1 MQISLL
7 LMEEIAKLFAIML
20 MGYAVVKAGLMKS
33 SESKSISVVM
43 VYLVIPCVI
52 IDAFQVDYTADVKK
66 GLLLACVAAVLV
78 HVLFL
83 ILTTILKQA
92 LQLDTIERATVI
104 YSNAGILV
112 IPLVQD
118 LLGQEYVIYS
128 SAYIAVQLILIWT
141 HCKNMLCEEDR
152 LEWKKVFLNV
162 NIISIIVGVILFV
175 CKIQLPSGM
184 QDVLDMMNN
193 MIGPIGMLLAGM
205 VIADVPLKTVF
216 TKKRNYV
223 STVLRLVIYPI
234 FILILM
240 KMINTF
246 AGVNDSKQILLTV
259 YIASITPACAT
270 VTSMAQLYDKD
281 AAYAS
286 SLYVLTTLL
295 SNTQRPAN
303 PHLIFCKEN
312 GYGFA
317 GLYVLLL
324 VGRFCS
330 LGIVMYKF
338 HILCCNIQVLTH
350 FFNSRTWVTH
360 FEAQENTFMRFY
372 RIFVDHFIGKRV
384 TTVNSK
390 TLQ

>member
-66 GLLLACVAAVLV
+66 GLLLACAAAVLV

-83 ILTTILKQA
+83 ILTTILKQV

-141 HCKNMLCEEDR
+141 HCKNMICEEDR

-162 NIISIIVGVILFV
+162 NIISIIVGAILFI
-175 CKIQLPSGM
+175 CKIQLPSGV
-184 QDVLDMMNN
+184 QDVMDMMNN

-223 STVLRLVIYPI
+223 STVLRLIVYPI

-246 AGVNDSKQILLTV
+246 TGLNDSKQILLTV

-295 SNTQRPAN
+295 SIVTMP
-303 PHLIFCKEN
+303 
-312 GYGFA
+312 
-317 GLYVLLL
+317 VM
-324 VGRFCS
+324 VG
-330 LGIVMYKF
+330 MY
-338 HILCCNIQVLTH
+338 
-350 FFNSRTWVTH
+350 
-360 FEAQENTFMRFY
+360 EM
-372 RIFVDHFIGKRV
+372 FV
-384 TTVNSK
+384 
-390 TLQ
+390 

>member
-66 GLLLACVAAVLV
+66 GLFLACAAAVLV

-83 ILTTILKQA
+83 ILTTILKQV

-141 HCKNMLCEEDR
+141 HCKNMLCEEDK
-152 LEWKKVFLNV
+152 LEWKKVLLNV
-162 NIISIIVGVILFV
+162 NIISIIAGVVLFIFR
-175 CKIQLPSGM
+175 IQLPSGA
-184 QDVLDMMNN
+184 QDVLNMMNN
-193 MIGPIGMLLAGM
+193 MIGPLGMLLAGM
-205 VIADVPLKTVF
+205 VIAEVPLKTVF
-216 TKKRNYV
+216 TRKRIYL
-223 STVLRLVIYPI
+223 SAALRLFIYPV
-234 FILILM
+234 FVLGLM
-240 KMINTF
+240 KVIQTF
-246 AGVNDSKQILLTV
+246 ASIQDSKQILLTV
-259 YIASITPACAT
+259 YLASITPACAT

-281 AAYAS
+281 AAYSS

-295 SNTQRPAN
+295 SIATMPVMV
-303 PHLIFCKEN
+303 
-312 GYGFA
+312 
-317 GLYVLLL
+317 GL
-324 VGRFCS
+324 FEM
-330 LGIVMYKF
+330 VM
-338 HILCCNIQVLTH
+338 
-350 FFNSRTWVTH
+350 
-360 FEAQENTFMRFY
+360 
-372 RIFVDHFIGKRV
+372 
-384 TTVNSK
+384 
-390 TLQ
+390 

>member
-33 SESKSISVVM
+33 SESKSLSVVM

-52 IDAFQVDYTADVKK
+52 IDAFQVDYTSDVKK
-66 GLLLACVAAVLV
+66 GLLLACAAAVLV

-83 ILTTILKQA
+83 ILTTILKQV

-162 NIISIIVGVILFV
+162 NIISIIVGAILFI
-175 CKIQLPSGM
+175 CKIQLPSGV

-216 TKKRNYV
+216 TKKRNYI
-223 STVLRLVIYPI
+223 STVLRLIIYPI
-234 FILILM
+234 FVLILM

-295 SNTQRPAN
+295 SIVTMP
-303 PHLIFCKEN
+303 
-312 GYGFA
+312 
-317 GLYVLLL
+317 VM
-324 VGRFCS
+324 VG
-330 LGIVMYKF
+330 MY
-338 HILCCNIQVLTH
+338 
-350 FFNSRTWVTH
+350 
-360 FEAQENTFMRFY
+360 EM
-372 RIFVDHFIGKRV
+372 FV
-384 TTVNSK
+384 
-390 TLQ
+390 

>member
-7 LMEEIAKLFAIML
+7 LMEEITKLFAIML

-66 GLLLACVAAVLV
+66 GLLLACAAAVLV

-162 NIISIIVGVILFV
+162 NIISIIVGAILFI
-175 CKIQLPSGM
+175 CKIQLPSGV

-223 STVLRLVIYPI
+223 STVLRLIIYPI

-246 AGVNDSKQILLTV
+246 AGLNDSKQILLTV

-295 SNTQRPAN
+295 SIVTMP
-303 PHLIFCKEN
+303 
-312 GYGFA
+312 
-317 GLYVLLL
+317 VM
-324 VGRFCS
+324 VG
-330 LGIVMYKF
+330 MY
-338 HILCCNIQVLTH
+338 
-350 FFNSRTWVTH
+350 
-360 FEAQENTFMRFY
+360 EM
-372 RIFVDHFIGKRV
+372 FV
-384 TTVNSK
+384 
-390 TLQ
+390 

>member
-20 MGYAVVKAGLMKS
+20 MGYAVVKAGLMRS

-83 ILTTILKQA
+83 ILTTILKQV
-92 LQLDTIERATVI
+92 LRLDTIERATVI

-240 KMINTF
+240 KVIYTF
-246 AGVNDSKQILLTV
+246 ARLNDSKQILLTV

-295 SNTQRPAN
+295 SIVTMP
-303 PHLIFCKEN
+303 
-312 GYGFA
+312 
-317 GLYVLLL
+317 VM
-324 VGRFCS
+324 VG
-330 LGIVMYKF
+330 MY
-338 HILCCNIQVLTH
+338 
-350 FFNSRTWVTH
+350 
-360 FEAQENTFMRFY
+360 EM
-372 RIFVDHFIGKRV
+372 FV
-384 TTVNSK
+384 
-390 TLQ
+390 

>member
-52 IDAFQVDYTADVKK
+52 IDAFQVDYTPDVKK

-83 ILTTILKQA
+83 ILTTILKQV

-152 LEWKKVFLNV
+152 LEWKKVFQNV
-162 NIISIIVGVILFV
+162 NIISIIVGVILFIS
-175 CKIQLPSGM
+175 KIRLPSGV
-184 QDVLDMMNN
+184 QDVMDMMNN

-205 VIADVPLKTVF
+205 VIADVPLKIVF
-216 TKKRNYV
+216 TKKRNYL
-223 STVLRLVIYPI
+223 STVLRLIVYPI
-234 FILILM
+234 FVLILM
-240 KMINTF
+240 KLIHTF
-246 AGVNDSKQILLTV
+246 AGLNDSKQILLTV

-295 SNTQRPAN
+295 SIVTMP
-303 PHLIFCKEN
+303 
-312 GYGFA
+312 
-317 GLYVLLL
+317 VM
-324 VGRFCS
+324 VG
-330 LGIVMYKF
+330 MY
-338 HILCCNIQVLTH
+338 
-350 FFNSRTWVTH
+350 
-360 FEAQENTFMRFY
+360 EM
-372 RIFVDHFIGKRV
+372 FV
-384 TTVNSK
+384 
-390 TLQ
+390 